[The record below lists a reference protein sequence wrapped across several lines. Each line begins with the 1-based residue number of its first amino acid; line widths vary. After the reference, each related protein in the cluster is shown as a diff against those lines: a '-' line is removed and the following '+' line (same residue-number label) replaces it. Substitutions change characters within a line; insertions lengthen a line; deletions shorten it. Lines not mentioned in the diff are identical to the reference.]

1 MGSIWSAD
9 GKELIHG
16 SSLGGREGVYSLP
29 ASGGGTERLLLK
41 DGGEY
46 AVIPEAM
53 VPSTGRM
60 VVGQSGGLGGWS
72 LVTFAPG
79 ENAARPLLV
88 NPSIEGGAALS
99 PDGKWMAYASDSSGQ
114 YEVYVR
120 PFPEAGGKWQISR
133 DGGKGAAWSRDG
145 REIFY
150 THGDRMMAVPVD
162 ITGGFAPG
170 DPRELFRFEF
180 TRRSTPV
187 RDYDVSP
194 DGKRFIMRRRL
205 AGESAPRQIDIL
217 TNFAASIG
225 R

>member
-1 MGSIWSAD
+1 MAAARLADGCVRLLRRRPPEIVLWGASVSQDVKCFSVGEGDLFVYDLARETMTRLTFDGVRMGSIWSAD

-46 AVIPEAM
+46 AVFPEAM

-72 LVTFAPG
+72 LTTFAPG
-79 ENAARPLLV
+79 EDAPRPLLV

-99 PDGKWMAYASDSSGQ
+99 PDGKWLAYTSDSSGQ

-133 DGGKGAAWSRDG
+133 DAARARPGHETVERSS
-145 REIFY
+145 IP
-150 THGDRMMAVPVD
+150 TA
-162 ITGGFAPG
+162 TG
-170 DPRELFRFEF
+170 
-180 TRRSTPV
+180 
-187 RDYDVSP
+187 
-194 DGKRFIMRRRL
+194 
-205 AGESAPRQIDIL
+205 
-217 TNFAASIG
+217 
-225 R
+225 